1 MIIGVC
7 REKKNNE
14 FRVALT
20 PAAAK
25 SLVDAGHQ
33 VLIEQGAGEGSGFE
47 DDEYAG
53 VGALIVPDADTVFQ
67 SAELLL
73 QVKEPDPSD
82 YDRLK
87 PGQILFA
94 YLHLAADPGLTRVL
108 LERQVTAIGY
118 ETVQLD
124 NNSLPLL
131 TPMSEIA
138 GRMALQVGAQFL
150 ERTRGG
156 RGVLL
161 GGVPGVPPADVV
173 ILGGG
178 VVGTNAAKVAI
189 GLGARVTIIDINI
202 DRLRYLDDMFGGRV
216 TTLYSNPHNIAGAV
230 RRADL
235 LIGAALVPGAKAPQL
250 VTDAMVASMKPGAV
264 IIDVAIDQGGAIATC
279 DRTTTH
285 SDPVYVKHGVLHYAV
300 PNMPGAVPR
309 TSTVALSNATLPY
322 VLELANSGLE
332 AAIAR
337 NRALARGVNT
347 YQGAV
352 THAGVASAHGLE
364 YTPLEKLLD
373 QAHHP
378 GAAR

>member
-1 MIIGVC
+1 MIIGVT
-7 REKKNNE
+7 RETKNNE

-20 PAAAK
+20 PAATKA
-25 SLVDAGHQ
+25 LIDAGHH
-33 VLIEQGAGEGSGFE
+33 VLVEDGAGEGSGFANAQYLE
-47 DDEYAG
+47 
-53 VGALIVPDADTVFQ
+53 VGAELVQ
-67 SAELLL
+67 SAEEIFSRSQLVLR
-73 QVKEPDPSD
+73 VKEPSPADCA
-82 YDRLK
+82 RLR
-87 PGQILFA
+87 PGQAIFC
-94 YLHLAADPGLTRVL
+94 YLHLAADPDLTQAL
-108 LERQVTAIGY
+108 LDHKVTAIGY

-138 GRMALQVGAQFL
+138 GRMALQVGAQLL
-150 ERTRGG
+150 ERHRGG

-178 VVGTNAAKVAI
+178 VVGTNAAKVAV
-189 GLGARVTIIDINI
+189 GLGARVTIVDINI
-202 DRLRYLDDMFGGRV
+202 DRLRYLDDMFGGRA

-235 LIGAALVPGAKAPQL
+235 LIGAALIPGAKAPRL
-250 VTDAMVASMKPGAV
+250 VSEEMVATMKPGAV

-279 DRTTTH
+279 DRVTTH
-285 SDPVYVKHGVLHYAV
+285 SDPVYVKYGVLHYAV

-322 VLELANSGLE
+322 ILELANFGIE
-332 AAIAR
+332 GAIAR

-347 YQGAV
+347 YAGCV
-352 THAGVASAHGLE
+352 THPGVAEAHGLE
-364 YTPLEKLLD
+364 HVPIDRLLPSP
-373 QAHHP
+373 A
-378 GAAR
+378 GL